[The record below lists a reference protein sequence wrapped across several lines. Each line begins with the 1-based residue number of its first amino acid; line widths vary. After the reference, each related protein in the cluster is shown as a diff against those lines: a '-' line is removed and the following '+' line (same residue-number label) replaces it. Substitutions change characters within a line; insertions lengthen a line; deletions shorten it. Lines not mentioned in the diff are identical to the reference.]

1 MLQLDQTIL
10 VADVVVVVVNHSL
23 CLTTNAS
30 VVVID
35 YEYCNEIQYI
45 PRQNKQTTVATVASE
60 AVPGIEVVPFPGNMC
75 CTPRYHEMW
84 CETGVNKK

>member
-1 MLQLDQTIL
+1 MNTAMKYSI
-10 VADVVVVVVNHSL
+10 S
-23 CLTTNAS
+23 
-30 VVVID
+30 
-35 YEYCNEIQYI
+35 
-45 PRQNKQTTVATVASE
+45 RQNKQTTVATVASE